1 MQTILSV
8 ALPTPLRRHFDYLA
22 PLPDLLNTESPP
34 IKVGARVRVPFGRQ
48 TLIGVVL
55 AVTSADARSHDAFDI
70 GKLKPIESLLDPDGL
85 LPNELI
91 KLCSW
96 AANYYQHPLGDVFNT
111 ALPSGLRLGAPAEL
125 TLEAHWQLTT
135 QGAEATVEQ
144 LKRAP
149 QQAKALALLQNA
161 SGDTC
166 LPQPESNFKQLGATR
181 ATLQKLAEKQFVKSL
196 QLQPQVMRSGDL
208 LKQAHLPLNPE
219 QDHALKAMNLKEF
232 GTHLLYGATGS
243 GKTEVYLQ
251 AIEEVLA
258 RGQRALVLIP
268 EIGLTPQ
275 TLQRFADRFN
285 RPLALLHSGLS
296 DGERTQN
303 WIKSI
308 HGHLDIIIGTRS
320 AIFTPIPDLG
330 IIIIDEEHD
339 LSFKQQEGF
348 RYSARDLAAVRAQN
362 LGIPLLLGS
371 ATPALESL
379 HNANQ
384 NRYQTHRLPTRAG
397 GAQAPQVDLID
408 IKQMKLTEGMAP
420 QALEAIAATLE
431 HGNQALVFI
440 NRRGF
445 APTMMCH
452 DCGWIAQCP
461 HCDARLT
468 VHQHPRHLHCHHC
481 DYQHPLINRCLQCH
495 SIELQCLGQGSE
507 RTESFLQTQFP
518 ENDVIRV
525 DRDSTRKKNAM
536 QEIVEQV
543 HQGKPCILVGTQML
557 AKGHHFP
564 NVTLVVILD
573 ADSGLFSADFRGPER
588 MGQLLLQ
595 VAGRAGRADKPG
607 RVLIQSHLCDHPL
620 LNTLLQQGYST
631 FAQLILQE
639 RELGQM
645 PPYRYLALLRAESES
660 AHQAMDFLL
669 DARRIAETLQPSNP
683 QIQYLGPLPAPM
695 EKRNQRFRFQL
706 QINASNRARLHQ
718 LLQPLI
724 AELDKQTS
732 GRKLRWSIDVDPQ
745 DMN

>member
-22 PLPDLLNTESPP
+22 PTPDLLNSESPE

-48 TLIGVVL
+48 TLIGIVL
-55 AVTSADARSHDAFDI
+55 AATPAESRSADAFDI

-85 LPNELI
+85 LPAELI
-91 KLCSW
+91 KLCRW

-125 TLEAHWQLTT
+125 TTEPHWQLTAH
-135 QGAEATVEQ
+135 GVAATAQQ

-149 QQAKALALLQNA
+149 KQMQALTLLQQTSNNSLA
-161 SGDTC
+161 
-166 LPQPESNFKQLGATR
+166 PQAEANLKQLGATR
-181 ATLQKLAEKQFVKSL
+181 ATLQKLVEKQLVSSL
-196 QLQPQVMRSGDL
+196 QIQPQVLRPTTL
-208 LKQAHLPLNPE
+208 LKQAHLALNPE
-219 QDHALKAMNLKEF
+219 QNRALKAMNLDEF
-232 GTHLLYGATGS
+232 GTHLLYGTTGS

-251 AIEEVLA
+251 AIEEVLG

-275 TLQRFADRFN
+275 TLQRFTERFN

-303 WIKSI
+303 WVKAI
-308 HGHLDIIIGTRS
+308 HGQLDIIIGTRS
-320 AIFTPIPDLG
+320 AVFTPIPNLG

-362 LGIPLLLGS
+362 LNIPLLLGS

-384 NRYQTHRLPTRAG
+384 TRYKEHRLPARAG
-397 GAQAPQVDLID
+397 GAQAPHIELID
-408 IKQMKLTEGMAP
+408 IKQMKLRDGLAA
-420 QALEAIAATLE
+420 QALEEISATLE
-431 HGNQALVFI
+431 QGNQALVFI

-445 APTMMCH
+445 APTLMCH

-495 SIELQCLGQGSE
+495 SMELQCLGQGSE
-507 RTESFLQTQFP
+507 RTESFLQEQFP
-518 ENDVIRV
+518 ASDVIRV

-536 QEIVEQV
+536 QDIVDQV

-607 RVLIQSHLCDHPL
+607 RVLIQTHLCDHPL

-660 AHQAMDFLL
+660 AHLAMDFLL
-669 DARRIAETLQPSNP
+669 DARRIAETLQASSP

-706 QINASNRARLHQ
+706 QVNAGNRARLHQ

-724 AELDKQTS
+724 TALDKLPQ